1 MAAGGRGG
9 LGSSKEGPRVA
20 QGRGDGVVQQ
30 TGGGGLV
37 SEQTSERTSR
47 IAAALQ
53 VGASCQE
60 GLSADS
66 PVAFG

>member
-1 MAAGGRGG
+1 M
-9 LGSSKEGPRVA
+9 A

-30 TGGGGLV
+30 TGGGVV

-66 PVAFG
+66 PGAFG

>member
-1 MAAGGRGG
+1 MAAGAGRSGEFQGRAPCGSGSGRRGG
-9 LGSSKEGPRVA
+9 A
-20 QGRGDGVVQQ
+20 AN
-30 TGGGGLV
+30 GGGGLV

>member
-1 MAAGGRGG
+1 MWLRVGETGWCSKRGG
-9 LGSSKEGPRVA
+9 
-20 QGRGDGVVQQ
+20 GV
-30 TGGGGLV
+30 V

-66 PVAFG
+66 PGAFG

>member
-1 MAAGGRGG
+1 MAAGGRAVWGVPRKG
-9 LGSSKEGPRVA
+9 PVWLRVGETGWCSKR
-20 QGRGDGVVQQ
+20 
-30 TGGGGLV
+30 GGGVV

>member
-1 MAAGGRGG
+1 MAARGRGG

-30 TGGGGLV
+30 TGGGVV
-37 SEQTSERTSR
+37 SEQTGERTSR

>member
-1 MAAGGRGG
+1 MAAGGQGG

-30 TGGGGLV
+30 TGGGVV